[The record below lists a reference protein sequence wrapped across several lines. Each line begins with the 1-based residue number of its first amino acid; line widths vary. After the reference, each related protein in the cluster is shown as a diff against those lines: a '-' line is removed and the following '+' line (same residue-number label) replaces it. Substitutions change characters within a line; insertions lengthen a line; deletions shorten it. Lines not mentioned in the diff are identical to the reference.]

1 MCACV
6 RVRACTHL
14 DGSISVTENKSKSVL
29 CTERGVGPSRPF
41 WAVVRDDRTKLGE
54 LMEDAV
60 PSAALC
66 TSERT
71 TLDPALTDEHSLA
84 PSV

>member
-1 MCACV
+1 
-6 RVRACTHL
+6 
-14 DGSISVTENKSKSVL
+14 VT

-41 WAVVRDDRTKLGE
+41 WVGVRDDRRKVGE

-60 PSAALC
+60 TSAALC

-71 TLDPALTDEHSLA
+71 ALDPALTDEHSLA
-84 PSV
+84 TSV